1 MKKILFL
8 TTGGTIACTVT
19 DEGLEPTLK
28 GEDILKQVPELR
40 TLGEITVRD
49 LTLLD
54 SSNLEPAHW
63 SAWARLIGDN

>member
-40 TLGEITVRD
+40 TLGAAIWNRPTGA
-49 LTLLD
+49 
-54 SSNLEPAHW
+54 P
-63 SAWARLIGDN
+63 GPG

>member
-19 DEGLEPTLK
+19 DDGLEPTLK

-49 LTLLD
+49 LTLLV
-54 SSNLEPAHW
+54 
-63 SAWARLIGDN
+63 

>member
-28 GEDILKQVPELR
+28 GE
-40 TLGEITVRD
+40 G
-49 LTLLD
+49 
-54 SSNLEPAHW
+54 SSQIGRAHV
-63 SAWARLIGDN
+63 